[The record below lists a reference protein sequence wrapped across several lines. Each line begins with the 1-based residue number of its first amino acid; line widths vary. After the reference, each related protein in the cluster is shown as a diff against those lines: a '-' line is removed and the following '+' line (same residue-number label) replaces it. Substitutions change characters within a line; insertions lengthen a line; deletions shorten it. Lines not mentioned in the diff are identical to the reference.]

1 MIWPHWKTAENPHVS
16 PILLHILVIEVK
28 KMPTGID
35 SYNLVKSE
43 GLCSHPPLP
52 LYEVVFFLFL
62 DIRQVG
68 VERDGVKWSG

>member
-52 LYEVVFFLFL
+52 LYEVVFL
-62 DIRQVG
+62 IAMQH
-68 VERDGVKWSG
+68 